1 MYQLMDRPAKRM
13 ERSLPAGDSIKLSSN
28 FLLNYLSFL
37 KNTLAKISRVC
48 FEIKVQEAF
57 RYYFLTLINLGAD
70 PILMSAKRWHGC
82 HHSNQ
87 GGKIQC
93 Q

>member
-1 MYQLMDRPAKRM
+1 MYHLIQRPAKRM
-13 ERSLPAGDSIKLSSN
+13 EWSLPAVNSINSLSN

-37 KNTLAKISRVC
+37 KDTLAKVCRLC
-48 FEIKVQEAF
+48 FEVKPPEAF
-57 RYYFLTLINLGAD
+57 GYYLLTLINLGAG
-70 PILMSAKRWHGC
+70 PIVMSAKRWHGC

>member
-1 MYQLMDRPAKRM
+1 MYQLIDRPAKRM
-13 ERSLPAGDSIKLSSN
+13 EWSLPAGNPIELSCN

-37 KNTLAKISRVC
+37 KYTLAKTCRVC
-48 FEIKVQEAF
+48 FVITPKEAF
-57 RYYFLTLINLGAD
+57 SYYFLTLINLGAG
-70 PILMSAKRWHGC
+70 PIVMSVKRWHGC